1 MIFVL
6 FIQEILNFWSNFKM
20 NILIPHH
27 WLLEHLETEA
37 APIEIQKYLSLSGPS
52 IERIY
57 QIEGES
63 VYDIEITTNRVDSM
77 NIRGIA
83 REAAVILNQAG
94 IKATLKPLQII
105 DKNSLQLT
113 KSLPLPKVFNNSE
126 LNKRTIF
133 VVLKNV
139 KRAATPKWMAKRLTQ
154 TEMNIH
160 DAAIDITNYVT
171 HEIGHP
177 IHAFDYDKL
186 MNTGGEIHIVE
197 AKKGEKFVT
206 LDGEIFETVGGEV
219 VFKNSEDQIIDLPSI
234 KGTANTSID
243 ESTQNILLL
252 AESIRADKVRFTSMT
267 HAIRTTAAQ
276 LMEKNVDPHLA
287 ESTLL
292 KAIELYQNLC
302 EAEIGSK
309 IFDDFSGETSPKQI
323 NISLQKINDYLGL
336 EINKKEIIKI
346 LTDLECKV
354 EIFEKEKI
362 AELKV
367 TSPTFRPDLAIP
379 VDIIEE
385 VARIYGYH
393 NLPSKL
399 MDTTIPTTYPK
410 GINFIIENKIKHF
423 LSNIGWQEIY
433 SYSLVSEK
441 IALKS
446 DYPTTQ
452 HLKLQNP
459 LTDDK
464 VYLRRSLLASLE
476 EILDNNSQQK
486 TLSVF
491 EIANTYQPQ
500 TENKLP
506 SEELLLCLVSSSN
519 YRDVRG
525 ALESLLAQFFIQNI
539 DITTNEKATKQFSQ
553 SAKIIVKNKASD
565 LTEIGVIGV
574 LKSGKIG
581 VEISIAKLLE
591 VVHTHP
597 IYQPIPKTMP
607 IIEDLTF
614 TLPQEIAVGEIISTI
629 KNIDQLI
636 NKVELKDVYKHN
648 HTFTIKFHDL
658 KKNLSAID
666 VEPLRKNIVR
676 KIEKQYQA
684 KLVGEV

>member
-1 MIFVL
+1 MTFAL

-20 NILIPHH
+20 NILIPHQ

-37 APIEIQKYLSLSGPS
+37 TSKEIQKYLSLSGPS
-52 IERIY
+52 VEHIY
-57 QIEGES
+57 QTEGED

-77 NIRGIA
+77 NVRGIA

-105 DKNSLQLT
+105 NKNSLQLT
-113 KSLPLPKVFNNSE
+113 EELPLPKVFNNPE
-126 LNKRTIF
+126 INKRTIF
-133 VVLKNV
+133 IVLKNI
-139 KRAATPKWMAKRLTQ
+139 KRAPTPKWMAKRLTQ

-186 MNTGGEIHIVE
+186 MNTGGEIHILE
-197 AKKGEKFVT
+197 AKKGEKFTT
-206 LDGEIFETVGGEV
+206 LDGEDFETVGGEV
-219 VFKNSEDQIIDLPSI
+219 VFKNGEGQIIDLPSI

-252 AESIRADKVRFTSMT
+252 AESIRADKVRFASMT
-267 HAIRTTAAQ
+267 HAIRTVAAQ

-287 ESTLL
+287 ESALL
-292 KAIELYQNLC
+292 KATQLYQDLC
-302 EAEIGSK
+302 QAKIGNK
-309 IFDDFSGETSPKQI
+309 IFDDFSEETTPKPI
-323 NISLQKINDYLGL
+323 NISLQKINDYMGL
-336 EINKKEIIKI
+336 EIQKEEIVKI

-354 EIFEKEKI
+354 EGKKTNTLKI
-362 AELKV
+362 
-367 TSPTFRPDLAIP
+367 TPPTFRPDLIIP

-399 MDTTIPTTYPK
+399 MDTPIPTTYPK
-410 GINFIIENKIKHF
+410 NLNFELEDKIKYF

-433 SYSLVSEK
+433 SYSLISEE
-441 IALKS
+441 IALQSGHSTNK
-446 DYPTTQ
+446 

-476 EILDNNSQQK
+476 EIINNNPQQK
-486 TLSVF
+486 NQSVF

-500 TENKLP
+500 NEGKLP
-506 SEELLLCLVSSSN
+506 DEQLMLSLVSSAS
-519 YRDVRG
+519 YRTVRG
-525 ALESLLAQFFIQNI
+525 ALEALLSQLFIPYI
-539 DITTNEKATKQFSQ
+539 DIEIDQKLVKPFFQ
-553 SAKIIVKNKASD
+553 SATIITKNKLKESIK
-565 LTEIGVIGV
+565 IGTIGI

-581 VEISIAKLLE
+581 VEIPIIKLLK
-591 VVHTHP
+591 VANTHP
-597 IYQPIPKTMP
+597 TYQPIPKTMP

-614 TLPQEIAVGEIISTI
+614 TLTKETTVGKVMTTI
-629 KNIDQLI
+629 KNIDKLI
-636 NKVELKDVYKHN
+636 SSVELKDVYRRN
-648 HTFTIKFHDL
+648 HTFTIKYHDL
-658 KKNLSAID
+658 KKNLSAAD
-666 VEPLRKNIVR
+666 VEPLRKNTVR
-676 KIEKQYQA
+676 QIEKQYQA